1 MASQDTSGTRAVVRT
16 IDAGS
21 SAICVHCDQ
30 LVKFS
35 AKVKRFQV
43 ICNVYVSGRWNRV
56 EHFHLECY
64 QEAGSAHGEVDPNAV
79 PPPRRVQQAR
89 DAAAAS
95 AMPTEAAA
103 LSA

>member
-1 MASQDTSGTRAVVRT
+1 MASHASSGTRAVVRS

-43 ICNVYVSGRWNRV
+43 ICNVYASSRWNRV

-64 QEAGSAHGEVDPNAV
+64 QEAGSTHGEVDPNAV

-89 DAAAAS
+89 DAAA
-95 AMPTEAAA
+95 
-103 LSA
+103 LSASTETSAISA

>member
-1 MASQDTSGTRAVVRT
+1 MAPQATSGTRAVVRSV
-16 IDAGS
+16 DAGS
-21 SAICVHCDQ
+21 SAICAHCDQ

-43 ICNVYVSGRWNRV
+43 ICNVYVRSRWNRV

-64 QEAGSAHGEVDPNAV
+64 QECGSPHGEVDPNAV

-89 DAAAAS
+89 DAEAIATTAVS
-95 AMPTEAAA
+95 A
-103 LSA
+103 